1 MLFKDDLLA
10 FYMLLSFSY
19 VGISYLT
26 AEISHVS
33 YCIFFFVLS
42 GHLTSI
48 KCLKAGSEV
57 VLLLTLFWISCKT
70 LALIVIK
77 CSFIYIFKLSFI
89 IRYFLSL
96 QTFKT

>member
-26 AEISHVS
+26 AEIAHVS

-42 GHLTSI
+42 GHFTSI

-57 VLLLTLFWISCKT
+57 VLLLTLFWISCK
-70 LALIVIK
+70 IS
-77 CSFIYIFKLSFI
+77 CSYCYKILFYLYCQNEFYYTVFFITPNI
-89 IRYFLSL
+89 
-96 QTFKT
+96 